1 MSNCYETQLH
11 FYITNH
17 CIDVNICV
25 PVYFVYEFNKINSF
39 LRLVKL
45 ETKITT
51 ISFCVI
57 FWTFCKDDSHIIFT
71 QNYRAIYFVHFQFLH
86 FTNTSVCLIHK

>member
-1 MSNCYETQLH
+1 MLNLVDYYSL
-11 FYITNH
+11 
-17 CIDVNICV
+17 
-25 PVYFVYEFNKINSF
+25 

-57 FWTFCKDDSHIIFT
+57 FRTFCKDDSHIIFT
-71 QNYRAIYFVHFQFLH
+71 
-86 FTNTSVCLIHK
+86 

>member
-25 PVYFVYEFNKINSF
+25 PVYFVYEFNKIKN
-39 LRLVKL
+39 KIML
-45 ETKITT
+45 EKYEYECTKRI
-51 ISFCVI
+51 CRM
-57 FWTFCKDDSHIIFT
+57 CG
-71 QNYRAIYFVHFQFLH
+71 QL
-86 FTNTSVCLIHK
+86 